1 MCASSGT
8 GSESLEA
15 VQACQRLCCARSA
28 LEGGELLAIGR
39 THRLHDERRRLGQRS
54 NRASS
59 SLSLS
64 LQVLVRLQ
72 LCG

>member
-8 GSESLEA
+8 GNEYLEA
-15 VQACQRLCCARSA
+15 VQACQRLCRVRSA

-39 THRLHDERRRLGQRS
+39 THCLHDGRRRLGQRS

-59 SLSLS
+59 SLSL
-64 LQVLVRLQ
+64 QVLVRLQ
-72 LCG
+72 LCW